1 MGYVSAAP
9 EVNENR
15 KPTERQ
21 LEVQET
27 FKKSAASAQRAM
39 KNPEVKAAYKA
50 AAFRETFEVGIRA
63 QVYVCPVGGRFCE
76 VSKDHDAVQERR
88 HSNKMDINDIAGIRT
103 CMIPFEMNYV
113 ARSKRLN

>member
-1 MGYVSAAP
+1 MARQKNNLIMRSTRGMVRGQIIFKRRAGMGYVSAAP

-50 AAFRETFEVGIRA
+50 AAFRETFEVGIRGMGA
-63 QVYVCPVGGRFCE
+63 SVCMPGRR
-76 VSKDHDAVQERR
+76 QILR
-88 HSNKMDINDIAGIRT
+88 G
-103 CMIPFEMNYV
+103 
-113 ARSKRLN
+113 